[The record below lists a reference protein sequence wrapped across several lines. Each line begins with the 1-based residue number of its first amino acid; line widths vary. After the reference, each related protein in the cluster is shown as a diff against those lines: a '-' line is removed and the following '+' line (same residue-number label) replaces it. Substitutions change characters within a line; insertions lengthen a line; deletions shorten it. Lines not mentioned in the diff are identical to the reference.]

1 MGERQKTRNEDGID
15 TIFLEQDPR
24 WLLAQRIASSS
35 VLTRAAQLREI
46 LLYIVR
52 QSILNPDDPLRESE
66 IAHKALGRRADFNPL
81 DDNIVRVQMAHLRK
95 RLDQFY
101 LSEGK
106 DEEVILSVALGSYR
120 PVFNP
125 RLSEPP
131 AAPPEA
137 APAPRP
143 EPVEPAPAPLQEST
157 RPATENQS
165 LPRSLWMAI
174 SVMATLLLF
183 CCIYLLIN
191 NIHQK
196 KTIAQLQRSLSPW
209 RANPSVAAFW
219 SNFFDTDHESDL
231 IAGDDS
237 MLLMEQMTQQYTSF
251 TAYINHGFPNPEQI
265 QKLSPDARQAMRLY
279 ASKMLGSTSEFKLAQ
294 KILLLDPQ
302 NPKVHFF
309 GARQFPPAFLKQ
321 NNVILIGGRISNPWV
336 GVFEDHLNF
345 REDVQFIDTG
355 KTTVINRQ
363 PQPGEAA
370 AYPSTDET
378 GYCVVAY
385 FPDPATK
392 TNVLLL
398 DGTAS
403 EATEAAGDFLSSE
416 EQMASLL
423 RLFHTNSFPSFEVL
437 LKITQVRGTP
447 LRATVEAYRVY
458 PQAH

>member
-1 MGERQKTRNEDGID
+1 MPEAPPPVAPAQN
-15 TIFLEQDPR
+15 LPR
-24 WLLAQRIASSS
+24 PLLTAFAAIGLLLAS
-35 VLTRAAQLREI
+35 
-46 LLYIVR
+46 
-52 QSILNPDDPLRESE
+52 
-66 IAHKALGRRADFNPL
+66 
-81 DDNIVRVQMAHLRK
+81 
-95 RLDQFY
+95 
-101 LSEGK
+101 
-106 DEEVILSVALGSYR
+106 
-120 PVFNP
+120 
-125 RLSEPP
+125 
-131 AAPPEA
+131 
-137 APAPRP
+137 
-143 EPVEPAPAPLQEST
+143 
-157 RPATENQS
+157 
-165 LPRSLWMAI
+165 
-174 SVMATLLLF
+174 
-183 CCIYLLIN
+183 CCIYLLIS

-196 KTIAQLQRSLSPW
+196 KVIAHLQRSLSPW
-209 RANPSVAAFW
+209 RANSSVAAFW
-219 SNFFDTDHESDL
+219 SNFFDTDHETDL

-251 TAYINHGFPNPEQI
+251 TAYINHGFPSPEQI

-345 REDVQFIDTG
+345 REDVKFVDTG
-355 KTTVINRQ
+355 ETTVINRK
-363 PQPGEAA
+363 PQPGEPAT
-370 AYPSTDET
+370 YPSTDET

-423 RLFHTNSFPSFEVL
+423 RLFHTSSFPSFEVL